1 MDWANKAGDI
11 TKIQYIYSDD
21 NSKELMGRLSIKQSF
36 DVADSHTYNG
46 LVDQSDII
54 SSLKMISDELL
65 EKLVI
70 KGVKHIR
77 NIVMNNTPYTTFD
90 EGEIIQEKRWILETD
105 GTNLLDVL
113 NEPYINYTLTHSNDI
128 NETYQLLG
136 TEAARAL
143 LIQQII
149 EVIEEG
155 AGYLNSRHVDLLCDA
170 Q

>member
-1 MDWANKAGDI
+1 
-11 TKIQYIYSDD
+11 
-21 NSKELMGRLSIKQSF
+21 MGRLSIKQSF

-54 SSLKMISDELL
+54 SSLKMISDESL

-90 EGEIIQEKRWILETD
+90 EGEIIQEKRRILETD

-113 NEPYINYTLTHSNDI
+113 NEPYINYTLTSF
-128 NETYQLLG
+128 Q
-136 TEAARAL
+136 
-143 LIQQII
+143 
-149 EVIEEG
+149 
-155 AGYLNSRHVDLLCDA
+155 
-170 Q
+170 